1 MEELI
6 MFKFFK
12 NYKRAKKL
20 IAEDDKRI
28 ELEKLKKL
36 KVEKI
41 QKEISKLRPTD
52 IAYLQNISEI
62 DIKNP
67 EINLATLYREI
78 NRIKLSLHLFIPTS
92 YQEIFTEKITVIF
105 DSVYIRNAEFSSYE
119 KSLTEIEDMF
129 AKLIG
134 KENWPPEKIDLDCFD
149 EACYYSLYNSIVS
162 DIANFKK
169 LLSLINSYS

>member
-1 MEELI
+1 

-12 NYKRAKKL
+12 NYRRAKKL

-28 ELEKLKKL
+28 ELDRLRKLKS
-36 KVEKI
+36 EKI
-41 QKEISKLRPTD
+41 HKEVSKLRATD
-52 IAYLQNISEI
+52 VAYLKELSEI

-92 YQEIFTEKITVIF
+92 YQEVFTEKVTVIF

-119 KSLTEIEDMF
+119 KSLTEIENLFTKSM
-129 AKLIG
+129 G
-134 KENWPPEKIDLDCFD
+134 TENWPPEKIDLDCYD
-149 EACYYSLYNSIVS
+149 EACYYSLYNSITS

>member
-1 MEELI
+1 
-6 MFKFFK
+6 MFKFIK
-12 NYKRAKKL
+12 NYKRAKAL
-20 IAEDDKRI
+20 IREDDKRI
-28 ELEKLKKL
+28 ELARLKRIKE
-36 KVEKI
+36 EKI
-41 QKEISKLRPTD
+41 REEISKLRPVD
-52 IAYLQNISEI
+52 ITYLQNISEI

-78 NRIKLSLHLFIPTS
+78 NRVKLSLHLFIPTS
-92 YQEIFTEKITVIF
+92 YQEIFTERINVIF

-119 KSLTEIEDMF
+119 KSITDIENIF

-162 DIANFKK
+162 DIANLKK